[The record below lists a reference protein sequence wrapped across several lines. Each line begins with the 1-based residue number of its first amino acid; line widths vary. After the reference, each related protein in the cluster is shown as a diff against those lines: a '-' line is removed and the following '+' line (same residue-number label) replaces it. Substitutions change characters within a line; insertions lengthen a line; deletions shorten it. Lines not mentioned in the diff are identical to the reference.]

1 MANGKS
7 SEKKKD
13 WGHHPDA
20 TVTQAGNPSVENLKK
35 ARNRAI
41 ADGKTL

>member
-1 MANGKS
+1 LANGKS

-20 TVTQAGNPSVENLKK
+20 TVTRARNPSVENLKK

-41 ADGKTL
+41 ADRKML